1 MRLLLSAAFLM
12 VATQSTAEMIRAECT
27 SSGSYSFDG
36 SEVTDY
42 SEDGSDDEESSG
54 YIQYDNETL
63 LLDDGNSTYLYKT
76 LSQESDAVISNRK
89 FIGDGFLGTQVVI
102 LNNPD
107 CNKELKDRDVFWTST
122 FSSGTVN
129 LISLDCPCKY

>member
-1 MRLLLSAAFLM
+1 MKLLLSAAFLLL

-42 SEDGSDDEESSG
+42 SEDGSDGEANSG

-63 LLDDGNSTYLYKT
+63 LLEDGVSTYLYKT
-76 LSQESDAVISNRK
+76 LSRDTGAVISNHK
-89 FIGDGFLGTQVVI
+89 FIGDGFLGTQVVTLTI
-102 LNNPD
+102 QTVTKNWKTGM
-107 CNKELKDRDVFWTST
+107 C
-122 FSSGTVN
+122 SGVPHFQVERLT
-129 LISLDCPCKY
+129 

>member
-1 MRLLLSAAFLM
+1 MKLLLSAAFLLL

-42 SEDGSDDEESSG
+42 SEDGSDGEANSG

-63 LLDDGNSTYLYKT
+63 LLEDGVSTYLYKT
-76 LSQESDAVISNRK
+76 LSRDTGAVISNHK
-89 FIGDGFLGTQVVI
+89 FIGDGFLGTQVVTLTI
-102 LNNPD
+102 QTVTKNWKTEM
-107 CNKELKDRDVFWTST
+107 C
-122 FSSGTVN
+122 SGLSHFQVAPFT
-129 LISLDCPCKY
+129 

>member
-27 SSGSYSFDG
+27 FSGSYSFDG
-36 SEVTDY
+36 SVVTDY
-42 SEDGSDDEESSG
+42 SEDGPGGEANSG

-63 LLDDGNSTYLYKT
+63 LLEDGNSTYLFKT
-76 LSQESDAVISNRK
+76 LSRESDAVISNRR
-89 FIGDGFLGTQVVI
+89 FIGDGFLGTQVVV